1 MCNTPFPS
9 RGREETTHIPFPLYL
24 TPRRRGA
31 APLHPLPG
39 SVPTPPGPRGPSLSS
54 WSSVGFPSPCS
65 VKKRGVG
72 GEFSGY
78 RVPPAHFGLV
88 GRAFFPFRAFS
99 PRLRGPS
106 RAPSR
111 PPKLP
116 TNTPSSFA
124 SPTRRGGVLVY
135 KQSLLM
141 LVARAHKAKT
151 ASHRRRMQKEKRL
164 LYPGKTTFV
173 PNFCIG
179 KTTFVPNF

>member
-9 RGREETTHIPFPLYL
+9 FPGKRRNHTHSFPPIPDTTQEGRRPPAPPARECADTPW
-24 TPRRRGA
+24 TPRPKPVFLVERW
-31 APLHPLPG
+31 LPKPMLG
-39 SVPTPPGPRGPSLSS
+39 EKEGG
-54 WSSVGFPSPCS
+54 
-65 VKKRGVG
+65 G

-151 ASHRRRMQKEKRL
+151 ASYSPTMQVEKRV
-164 LYPGKTTFV
+164 LYR
-173 PNFCIG
+173 
-179 KTTFVPNF
+179 